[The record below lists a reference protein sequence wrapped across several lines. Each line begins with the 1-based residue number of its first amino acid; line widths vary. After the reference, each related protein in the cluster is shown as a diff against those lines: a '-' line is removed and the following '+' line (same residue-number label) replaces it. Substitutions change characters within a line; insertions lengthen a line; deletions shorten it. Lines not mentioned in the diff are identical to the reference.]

1 MIEFEKIPDEI
12 VSFLPP
18 VIVQGREEAGC
29 NWAVVDGKWLPIS
42 RTVTLDMLRA
52 AWKGRNPRQT
62 KPTAERWEVK
72 GSKGD
77 KYIVEYK
84 GGTWK
89 CDCLGFGWRGSCKHV
104 ETIKS
109 NQK

>member
-1 MIEFEKIPDEI
+1 MEFYKIPDEI
-12 VSFLPP
+12 FSFLPP
-18 VIVQGREEAGC
+18 TLVEGRKESGC
-29 NWAVVDGKWLPIS
+29 NWAVIGGKWYP
-42 RTVTLDMLRA
+42 VPKTLKFETLRD
-52 AWKGRNPRQT
+52 AWKGRNPHQT
-62 KPTAERWEVK
+62 KPTVDRWEVK

-89 CDCLGFGWRGSCKHV
+89 CDCLGFGWRRSCKHV